1 MLRLW
6 SLGRWSTGAFTILI
20 LSHSPPPSF
29 SSLLFHSFSISF
41 PPSPNI
47 LQGLDANSNV
57 LAPKVLEALLGTR
70 LRGRAFGRT
79 PLVAGSRCSVAIS
92 ADGDV
97 YTWGWNSRA
106 SLGQGHRDHVP
117 KPRRVAGLRGV
128 PIVQVALGG
137 WHTLLLDN
145 EGQVWACGG
154 DEYMQSGQAAKER
167 DVLVPTMCLPALRV
181 CQVSA
186 GGMHSLALTEDG
198 NLWTWG
204 EPWGSFSMTIDRRPH
219 RVEVE
224 DPEEIVERGGFVAIA
239 CGAFHNLAL
248 TATGEIYSFGLN
260 DYGQLGLGHT
270 ASVTAP
276 QRIVDGLEGVTV
288 ADISCGG
295 WHSACVSTTGEVFM
309 WGRGEYGRLGLGDKS
324 GSSKLRP
331 AKVWALDGIKMV
343 QVSCGGSHTLG
354 VTADGKAWAWGRGSF
369 GRLGTGEERDAI
381 TPVEVKL
388 PGGPERWHVIA
399 VAAGGRHSL
408 CFAVPDNG
416 NLLEERS
423 SSGLEGQ
430 QQRRHNRSPM
440 GLSPQSSGIRL
451 NAAAIATLAAGV
463 TTTGGGGGGGNNAGG
478 HEVETDGADDEL
490 STSPDGDSP
499 ISSGGGGGRV
509 SGDGVDPHPQTHQIH
524 VEQLLIN
531 IPPPTTN
538 HHNHVIIQHPHQ
550 DQTAATATE
559 EENGITAT
567 ATTTTN
573 TNAASRQNGDGT
585 GNGTGNGNN
594 GNNNITGTTNH
605 GDDDDEDG
613 LFEENSLEE
622 LIAQA
627 PSIAP
632 VATTTT
638 GLSASAAAFSPGGGG
653 IGGGGVIGGNIGTPV
668 ESLISQGV
676 ASLSLQQ
683 QQSQQQQNE
692 NVGLG
697 GAAEQQQQ
705 QHQAPYLELSPS
717 KQRSRHYRGSGAGT
731 GAGDRSGSPG
741 ATQKKIAN
749 KELEEEEEEE
759 YGDVE
764 PSEPE
769 SDSETA
775 GIVGKEVRRAA
786 SLAAATM
793 HGLRDDLLGDKS

>member
-1 MLRLW
+1 MTV
-6 SLGRWSTGAFTILI
+6 GEEFG
-20 LSHSPPPSF
+20 
-29 SSLLFHSFSISF
+29 SLLAGLPAYVNDPPIEAVCFAFGVSEDGQLVRALQSFISGGLVAF
-41 PPSPNI
+41 NNNFI
-47 LQGLDANSNV
+47 KFRYLQGLDATGNV

-70 LRGRAFGRT
+70 LRGLAFGRT

-117 KPRRVAGLRGV
+117 KPRRVAGLCGV

-224 DPEEIVERGGFVAIA
+224 DPEEILDRGGFVAIA

-288 ADISCGG
+288 AHISCGG
-295 WHSACVSTTGEVFM
+295 WHSACVSTRGEVFM

-331 AKVWALDGIKMV
+331 AKIWALEKGVKMV

-354 VTADGKAWAWGRGSF
+354 VTADGKAWSWGRGSF

-381 TPVEVKL
+381 SPVELKL

-416 NLLEERS
+416 NLLME
-423 SSGLEGQ
+423 
-430 QQRRHNRSPM
+430 QRRQRSPM

-451 NAAAIATLAAGV
+451 NSAAIAAAAAAAAAADR
-463 TTTGGGGGGGNNAGG
+463 GGRGG
-478 HEVETDGADDEL
+478 EDLETDGGGADDEL

-499 ISSGGGGGRV
+499 ISSGDGESGGGG
-509 SGDGVDPHPQTHQIH
+509 DEQTLQREYN
-524 VEQLLIN
+524 VEQIDIN
-531 IPPPTTN
+531 IPPPIQNN
-538 HHNHVIIQHPHQ
+538 HQVHHPQRHQHAVQ
-550 DQTAATATE
+550 EVDSDRE
-559 EENGITAT
+559 F
-567 ATTTTN
+567 TN
-573 TNAASRQNGDGT
+573 TL
-585 GNGTGNGNN
+585 NN
-594 GNNNITGTTNH
+594 RNDENEV
-605 GDDDDEDG
+605 DDDG
-613 LFEENSLEE
+613 LNSLEE

-627 PSIAP
+627 PSVVP
-632 VATTTT
+632 TNSTT
-638 GLSASAAAFSPGGGG
+638 LSATATAFSPAGDLGMDRLGRT
-653 IGGGGVIGGNIGTPV
+653 IP
-668 ESLISQGV
+668 LISQGV
-676 ASLSLQQ
+676 ASLNLQNRELQQ
-683 QQSQQQQNE
+683 HESE
-692 NVGLG
+692 NV
-697 GAAEQQQQ
+697 AVAEH
-705 QHQAPYLELSPS
+705 HQAPYVELSPS
-717 KQRSRHYRGSGAGT
+717 KQRVRYYRGT
-731 GAGDRSGSPG
+731 GGGMKGRGRSQSPRRDVE
-741 ATQKKIAN
+741 TIQVN
-749 KELEEEEEEE
+749 KTEAEEEEDDDEE
-759 YGDVE
+759 YGVVE
-764 PSEPE
+764 PSEQE
-769 SDSETA
+769 SDSEPGA
-775 GIVGKEVRRAA
+775 IGREAKRAA
-786 SLAAATM
+786 SSAAATM
-793 HGLRDDLLGDKS
+793 HGLRDDVLGDKF

>member
-1 MLRLW
+1 MTV
-6 SLGRWSTGAFTILI
+6 GQEFG
-20 LSHSPPPSF
+20 
-29 SSLLFHSFSISF
+29 SLLAGLPAYVND
-41 PPSPNI
+41 PPIEAVCFAFGVSEDGQ
-47 LQGLDANSNV
+47 LGLDATGNV
-57 LAPKVLEALLGTR
+57 LTPKVLEALLGTR

-79 PLVAGSRCSVAIS
+79 PLVAGSRSSVAIS

-145 EGQVWACGG
+145 QGQIWACGG

-224 DPEEIVERGGFVAIA
+224 GPEEIVDRGGFVAIA

-288 ADISCGG
+288 AEISCGG
-295 WHSACVSTTGEVFM
+295 WHSACVSTSGEVFM
-309 WGRGEYGRLGLGDKS
+309 WGRGEYGRLGLGDRS

-331 AKVWALDGIKMV
+331 AKIWALEGVKMV

-381 TPVEVKL
+381 SPVEVKL

-399 VAAGGRHSL
+399 VAAGGRHSMA
-408 CFAVPDNG
+408 FAVPDNG

-423 SSGLEGQ
+423 SQSGWEQ
-430 QQRRHNRSPM
+430 QQRQRSPM

-451 NAAAIATLAAGV
+451 NSAAIAAAAAGK
-463 TTTGGGGGGGNNAGG
+463 GGNGDDQLTDGG
-478 HEVETDGADDEL
+478 GADDEL
-490 STSPDGDSP
+490 STSPDGESP
-499 ISSGGGGGRV
+499 ISSGRG
-509 SGDGVDPHPQTHQIH
+509 GDGHATQLQIDVDRID
-524 VEQLLIN
+524 IN
-531 IPPPTTN
+531 IPPPSQNN
-538 HHNHVIIQHPHQ
+538 HQVQHPQQQQHE
-550 DQTAATATE
+550 AAE
-559 EENGITAT
+559 EAGTDT
-567 ATTTTN
+567 
-573 TNAASRQNGDGT
+573 RQVTD
-585 GNGTGNGNN
+585 
-594 GNNNITGTTNH
+594 NNNDNNQ
-605 GDDDDEDG
+605 DDHDNNNDENDG

-627 PSIAP
+627 PVVVPTSAFLNTTASTALSATAP
-632 VATTTT
+632 V
-638 GLSASAAAFSPGGGG
+638 FSPAGDAGNV
-653 IGGGGVIGGNIGTPV
+653 GVDGLGVGTHV
-668 ESLISQGV
+668 ESLLSQGV
-676 ASLSLQQ
+676 ASLNL
-683 QQSQQQQNE
+683 QSQ
-692 NVGLG
+692 
-697 GAAEQQQQ
+697 EQQQQ
-705 QHQAPYLELSPS
+705 QQQLKHGGADVAAAQLHQAPYVELSPS
-717 KQRSRHYRGSGAGT
+717 MQRSRHYRGTGGGTQAG
-731 GAGDRSGSPG
+731 GRSQSPKRDTK
-741 ATQKKIAN
+741 AVQEKQ
-749 KELEEEEEEE
+749 EEEEDEYE
-759 YGDVE
+759 YGNSVVE
-764 PSEPE
+764 PSEQE
-769 SDSETA
+769 SDSETDV
-775 GIVGKEVRRAA
+775 VGREARSAA